1 MPSSAMGRPS
11 LPKNFTYTT
20 PAPELHYQGA
30 EALLYR
36 TSYLLAPPTAS
47 TQFSQDGA
55 TNPSTHSTLP
65 SLPAALKHR
74 PSKPYRHPLLDAKLT
89 RHRILS
95 EARVLVK
102 LRKEGVAVPALYSMD
117 WDQGWMLCEWIEG
130 GTVRRVLDRELD
142 AFVGAADGEKDA
154 AGGAKDREVGL
165 WGLMGRIG
173 KVVGRCHEVG
183 VVHGDL
189 TTSNLMLRPRQQ
201 RTDETTR
208 EAKELDAT
216 EGDVVLIDFGLASQS
231 IQEED
236 RAVDLYVL
244 ERAFGSTHPRAEGLF
259 GEVLRSYGESY
270 KGAKGVLKRF
280 EEVRMRGRKKI
291 MIG

>member
-1 MPSSAMGRPS
+1 MPALTETAPLMPDSISLPTIGRPA
-11 LPKNFTYTT
+11 LPESFTYTT
-20 PAPELHYQGA
+20 PAPALHYQGA

-36 TSYLLAPPTAS
+36 THYLLAPPLSSSQDAS
-47 TQFSQDGA
+47 TQLS
-55 TNPSTHSTLP
+55 LP

-74 PSKPYRHPLLDAKLT
+74 PSKPYRHPLLDARLT

-130 GTVRRVLDRELD
+130 GTVRRVLDKELD

-154 AGGAKDREVGL
+154 TGGVEDRKSGL

-189 TTSNLMLRPRQQ
+189 TTSNLMLRPREQ
-201 RTDETTR
+201 RTTDHTQEP
-208 EAKELDAT
+208 EEMNST
-216 EGDVVLIDFGLASQS
+216 EGDVVLIDFGLSL
-231 IQEED
+231 I
-236 RAVDLYVL
+236 
-244 ERAFGSTHPRAEGLF
+244 H
-259 GEVLRSYGESY
+259 
-270 KGAKGVLKRF
+270 
-280 EEVRMRGRKKI
+280 I
-291 MIG
+291 